1 MNRAEALLLELESS
15 ASKLVELAPTAG
27 ESLQGFSAHEV
38 ERLSEALAVHVH
50 AALAA
55 AAPAFDAAPEGSS
68 AVSGESVEGALG
80 ILAAAAA
87 IARAIAVEPSFGIP
101 EKLQAV
107 AEALHDIIFDL
118 HDPRASTLQ
127 GAIVELCES
136 WWLAERP
143 GRDELV
149 PQTISYLL
157 VSALHEAATAA
168 DVKRLWALRSA
179 LGVLDYA
186 DPSVAALKRLLLHC
200 MIKPLVLR
208 CAEGRKLLVYLFGLH
223 PPFIAELHR
232 AIKAQIP
239 VCRKSLRDLYGEIY
253 FRAWRAA
260 SGASSSS
267 TSGGARGGSS
277 VCAYLERLEEGCL
290 QDLMFHAVHAASAN
304 MATALRQVLA
314 YTHAQKRQR
323 GVDSML
329 LRLYEPILWR
339 ALKVANPH

>member
-1 MNRAEALLLELESS
+1 MNRAEGLLLELESS

-68 AVSGESVEGALG
+68 AVGGESVEGALG

-87 IARAIAVEPSFGIP
+87 VARAIAVEPSFGIP
-101 EKLQAV
+101 EKLQERAAPSPSPLRGEEPRCRAGRARRERLTAPSAPRPQAV

-118 HDPRASTLQ
+118 HDPRASSLQ

-168 DVKRLWALRSA
+168 DVKRLWALRSVRRRA
-179 LGVLDYA
+179 SLASPAHASTPASAPLPHPLPPLAAAAGRDVPAASRSPPAGARRARLRGPVGRGA
-186 DPSVAALKRLLLHC
+186 QAAAAALHDQ
-200 MIKPLVLR
+200 
-208 CAEGRKLLVYLFGLH
+208 A
-223 PPFIAELHR
+223 A
-232 AIKAQIP
+232 
-239 VCRKSLRDLYGEIY
+239 
-253 FRAWRAA
+253 RAA
-260 SGASSSS
+260 VRRGTQA
-267 TSGGARGGSS
+267 AR
-277 VCAYLERLEEGCL
+277 LP
-290 QDLMFHAVHAASAN
+290 
-304 MATALRQVLA
+304 LR
-314 YTHAQKRQR
+314 
-323 GVDSML
+323 
-329 LRLYEPILWR
+329 
-339 ALKVANPH
+339 